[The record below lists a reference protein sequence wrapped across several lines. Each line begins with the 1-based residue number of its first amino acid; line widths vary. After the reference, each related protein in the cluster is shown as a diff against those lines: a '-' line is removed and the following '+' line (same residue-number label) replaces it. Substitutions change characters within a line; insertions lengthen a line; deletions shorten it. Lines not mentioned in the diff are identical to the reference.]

1 MGRAAVL
8 AKDLTPPRLYRFSR
22 RIRRKYFTPKKILD
36 SEAGADYYDDSF
48 EKRAHWRA
56 EYSASPWYYIWTVI
70 VDRVQSIDAPHVLD
84 IGCGAGQLAAFIR
97 DRGITDYVGLDF
109 STVRI
114 NYARAHVPELRF
126 EVADAY
132 TTDLFDTVPYD
143 TVVCTEFLEHVNGD
157 VDVMRRLRKGTRFI
171 GTVPNFG
178 GGSHVRF
185 FENDAQVSERYSP
198 CFESVRID
206 TFLMPKPGRKQF
218 LIDGIIA

>member
-1 MGRAAVL
+1 MGRATVL

-22 RIRRKYFTPKKILD
+22 RIRRKFIPKKLLT
-36 SEAGADYYDDSF
+36 SEAGADYYDESF
-48 EKRAHWRA
+48 ETLSHWRA

-70 VDRVQSIDAPHVLD
+70 VDRLQSIESAYVLD
-84 IGCGAGQLAAFIR
+84 VGCGPGQLAAFIR

-109 STVRI
+109 STARI
-114 NYARAHVPELRF
+114 NFARTHVPELRF

-132 TTDLFDTVPYD
+132 TTDLFDTTPYN
-143 TVVCTEFLEHVNGD
+143 TVVCTEFLEHVEGD
-157 VDVMRRLRKGTRFI
+157 VDVMRRLRAGARFI

-185 FENDAQVSERYSP
+185 FEDDAQVLERYSP
-198 CFESVRID
+198 CFETVRVD

-218 LIDGIIA
+218 LVDGILA